1 MGNNYY
7 LWVKSKYIR
16 GESEAMGGDDVEMLE
31 NGYVWKGR
39 YYATED
45 SLDEVYSRILHIGK
59 SSCGWVFRLCVY
71 PALGIR
77 SLKDWK
83 TRFADS
89 SCTIKDEEG
98 RTVGAEDMVATI
110 ADREGSGVS
119 EEDRLASYNRSC
131 EVLGWSKLDSYEDYL
146 ALNDAVRGPRGLL
159 SGRRNIPSADGGT
172 YATTEEWDF
181 S

>member
-7 LWVKSKYIR
+7 LWIKSKYA
-16 GESEAMGGDDVEMLE
+16 GDESEDTGDDVEILE

-39 YYATED
+39 YYATRD
-45 SLDEVYSRILHIGK
+45 SLDEAYSRILHIGK

-71 PALGIR
+71 PDLGIC
-77 SLKDWK
+77 SLDDWK
-83 TRFADS
+83 KRFSDS

-98 RTVGAEDMVATI
+98 RTVRAEDMVATI